1 LNLNKIAAIDI
12 GSNAVRMLISYVI
25 KNNEGKLY
33 FQKNSYI
40 RLPLRLGEDS
50 FKDQSISKNKIETF
64 INAINSM
71 KYIMKVHGVDYYLA
85 YATSAL
91 REAENS
97 DVIISKVKS
106 ETAIEIEI
114 IDGLKEAKIISN
126 AKLIE
131 KDHPFRKNLYIDVGG
146 GSTELS
152 FVQNGKKTLS
162 RSFNIGTVR
171 DLNKKNKTNVWD
183 QIKIWIKDNMDKD
196 FKLRLFGTG
205 GNINK
210 IQNITNTKVGK
221 PISYFSMITLL
232 NNLSKIDYEKRI
244 LQYDL
249 NPDRADVIIPALKI
263 FLKTME
269 WSGSNKIFVPK
280 VGLVDGMI
288 KEIYFNSAGKKLKL

>member
-1 LNLNKIAAIDI
+1 MDLNKIAAIDI
-12 GSNAVRMLISYVI
+12 GSNAIRMLISYVI
-25 KNNEGKLY
+25 NSNNKEVH
-33 FQKNSYI
+33 FQKNSYL

-50 FKDQSISKNKIETF
+50 FKNKSISENKIETL

-71 KYIMKVHGVDYYLA
+71 KYIMKVHNVKYYLA

-97 DVIISKVKS
+97 DIIKTKIKND
-106 ETAIEIEI
+106 TGIEIEI

-126 AKLIE
+126 AKPIE
-131 KDHPFRKNLYIDVGG
+131 KSNPFRKNLYVDVGG

-152 FVQNGKKTLS
+152 FVQNGEKTIS
-162 RSFNIGTVR
+162 KSFNIGTVR
-171 DLNKKNKTNVWD
+171 YLNKGNKNDVWD
-183 QIKIWIKDNMDKD
+183 EIKTWIKDHLDPD

-210 IQNITNTKVGK
+210 IQYLTKTKTGK

-232 NNLSKIDYEKRI
+232 NNLSKINFEERI
-244 LQYDL
+244 LEYNL
-249 NPDRADVIIPALKI
+249 NPDRADVIVPALEI

-269 WSGSNKIFVPK
+269 WSGSNKVYVPK

-288 KEIYFNSAGKKLKL
+288 KEVYYKSVGVKLEF

>member
-1 LNLNKIAAIDI
+1 MDLNKIAAIDI

-25 KNNEGKLY
+25 KSNNKELH
-33 FQKNSYI
+33 FQKNSYL

-50 FKDQSISKNKIETF
+50 FNNKSISDNKIQTLT
-64 INAINSM
+64 NAINSM
-71 KYIMKVHGVDYYLA
+71 KYIMKVHNVKYYLA

-97 DVIISKVKS
+97 DIIKTKIKND
-106 ETAIEIEI
+106 TGIEIEI

-126 AKLIE
+126 AKPIE
-131 KDHPFRKNLYIDVGG
+131 KSNPFRKNLYVDVGG

-152 FVQNGKKTLS
+152 FVQNGEKTIS
-162 RSFNIGTVR
+162 KSFNIGTVR
-171 DLNKKNKTNVWD
+171 YLNKGNTNDVWD
-183 QIKIWIKDNMDKD
+183 EIKTWIKDHLDPD

-210 IQNITNTKVGK
+210 IQYLTKTKTGK

-232 NNLSKIDYEKRI
+232 NNLSKINFEERI
-244 LQYDL
+244 LEYNL
-249 NPDRADVIIPALKI
+249 NPDRADVIVPALKI

-269 WSGSNKIFVPK
+269 WSGSNKVYVPK

-288 KEIYFNSAGKKLKL
+288 KEVYYKGVGVKLEF

>member
-1 LNLNKIAAIDI
+1 MDLNKIAAIDI

-25 KNNEGKLY
+25 KSNNRELH
-33 FQKNSYI
+33 FQKNSYL

-50 FKDQSISKNKIETF
+50 FNNKSISENKIQTL

-71 KYIMKVHGVDYYLA
+71 KYIMKVHNVNYYLA

-97 DVIISKVKS
+97 DIIISKIKND
-106 ETAIEIEI
+106 TGIGIEI
-114 IDGLKEAKIISN
+114 IDGLKEARIISN
-126 AKLIE
+126 AKPIE
-131 KDHPFRKNLYIDVGG
+131 KNNPFRKNLYVDVGG

-152 FVQNGKKTLS
+152 FVQNGEKTIS
-162 RSFNIGTVR
+162 KSFNIGTVR
-171 DLNKKNKTNVWD
+171 DLNKGNTDDVWD
-183 QIKIWIKDNMDKD
+183 EIRTWIKDYLDPD
-196 FKLRLFGTG
+196 FKLRLYGTG

-210 IQNITNTKVGK
+210 IQYLTKTKTGK

-232 NNLSKIDYEKRI
+232 NNLSKINFEERI
-244 LQYDL
+244 LEYNL
-249 NPDRADVIIPALKI
+249 NPDRADVILPALKI

-269 WSGSNKIFVPK
+269 WSGSNKVYVPK

-288 KEIYFNSAGKKLKL
+288 KEVYYKGVGVKLEF